1 MVIRPKTDLR
11 HEIKFLINRTQ
22 HLALLAALEQQL
34 QPDINADG
42 DGRYLV
48 TSLYYD
54 TPDYKAYW
62 DKVDGFSFRRK
73 IRVRVYGDQPV
84 TPESEV
90 FVEIKA
96 RNGPR
101 MGKRRLRLP
110 YADAINLAA
119 VDPAAAHL
127 SSTEQATAQELHYLF
142 SALQLQPA
150 CVVSYQRAAYGGHV
164 DHPDLRVT
172 FDTAVRGRI
181 ENLSLLRADAG
192 TMTTVVDPS
201 WAILEVKVNQTIPFW
216 FGELLSRHG
225 CTPRRISKYCA
236 TLERCRAIRRSQHI
250 YQI

>member
-1 MVIRPKTDLR
+1 MEIRPKADLR
-11 HEIKFLINRTQ
+11 HEIKFLVNRTQ
-22 HLALLAALEQQL
+22 QRALLAALEQQL
-34 QPDINADG
+34 QPDVNADG
-42 DGRYLV
+42 DGRYLI

-73 IRVRVYGDQPV
+73 VRVRVYGDQPV
-84 TPESEV
+84 TPESPV
-90 FVEIKA
+90 FLEIKA
-96 RNGPR
+96 RSGTR

-110 YADAINLAA
+110 YADAVDFRDVPIDVANLS
-119 VDPAAAHL
+119 P
-127 SSTEQATAQELHYLF
+127 TEQATAQELHYLF
-142 SALQLQPA
+142 SALQLQPT

-181 ENLSLLRADAG
+181 ENLSLLATDAG
-192 TMTTVVDPS
+192 AMTTILEPG
-201 WAILEVKVNQTIPFW
+201 WAILEVKVNQTMPFW
-216 FGELLSRHG
+216 LGELLSRHG

-236 TLERCRAIRRSQHI
+236 VLERCRAIRRSQHI